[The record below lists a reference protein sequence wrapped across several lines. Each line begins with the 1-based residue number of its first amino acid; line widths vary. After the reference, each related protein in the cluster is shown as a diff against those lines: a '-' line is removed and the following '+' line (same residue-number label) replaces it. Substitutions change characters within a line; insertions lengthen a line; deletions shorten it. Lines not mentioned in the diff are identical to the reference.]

1 MFFFVKYVVID
12 EGRNH
17 AHIADF
23 YFMMD
28 IGLIDII
35 ENYRAV

>member
-17 AHIADF
+17 AHISDF
-23 YFMMD
+23 YFMMNID
-28 IGLIDII
+28 LIGVT

>member
-17 AHIADF
+17 VHTADF

-28 IGLIDII
+28 ICLIDVI
-35 ENYRAV
+35 ENYRAL